1 MSSSSSSPIATATR
15 VVVAPAIAQKLTA
28 ICSRCGLRGH
38 LTADC
43 QANLPRSN
51 DSAPTGT
58 SNSLL
63 QVPATP
69 SRGNKRPA
77 ERRTVLLGFTPI
89 SRGPG
94 VQEFIPV
101 VTIDGEAPTPYTIIH
116 NEPDSF
122 YDPQPSA
129 SVSTMRRRTKES
141 PLPSWEASAEP
152 QDSAVGKKG
161 DDGEDGPSIGGVGAA
176 KVGSRVRK
184 GRGGSPAKGTCC
196 LALAWVIVGSLI
208 GGCAV
213 FLLVLKFSAA
223 EKYIMTISGV
233 I

>member
-1 MSSSSSSPIATATR
+1 MPTSSSSSPIATATR
-15 VVVAPAIAQKLTA
+15 RYALDA
-28 ICSRCGLRGH
+28 GFRGH

-51 DSAPTGT
+51 DSASTGA
-58 SNSLL
+58 SNSPPE
-63 QVPATP
+63 VSATP
-69 SRGNKRPA
+69 ARGNRRPT

-101 VTIDGEAPTPYTIIH
+101 VTIEGEAPTPYTIIH

-129 SVSTMRRRTKES
+129 SLSTMRLRRREPT
-141 PLPSWEASAEP
+141 LPSREASAVS
-152 QDSAVGKKG
+152 QVAAKMTGVRGKG
-161 DDGEDGPSIGGVGAA
+161 DNAEGGPSIGGVGTS
-176 KVGSRVRK
+176 KVVRK
-184 GRGGSPAKGTCC
+184 ARGGSAVKRIWCC
-196 LALAWVIVGSLI
+196 ALASVIIGSLI

-213 FLLVLKFSAA
+213 FLLVIRFGAA
-223 EKYIMTISGV
+223 ERYIMTISGATKGPLM
-233 I
+233 